1 MSETAD
7 IKCPKC
13 GEKMVLREG
22 YKGKF
27 YGCSK
32 FPECKGTMDYAGE
45 QEKCSACGS
54 SMVLKN
60 GKNGRFYSCS
70 KYPECKNT
78 KNYKETCPKCGSDMQ
93 KKTGQ
98 KGDFWGCV
106 KYPECKGT
114 RNIGPTAFGQQ
125 AGQSGQSNSP
135 DGAKTAT
142 IEDTTDYS
150 DKPDENPF

>member
-1 MSETAD
+1 MSEATAPV
-7 IKCPKC
+7 CPKC

-32 FPECKGTMDYAGE
+32 FPECKGTVNYEGE
-45 QEKCSACGS
+45 QEKCPACGS
-54 SMVLKN
+54 NMVLKN

-70 KYPECKNT
+70 KYPECKQT
-78 KNYKETCPKCGSDMQ
+78 KNYKETCPKCGGDMQ

-98 KGDFWGCV
+98 KGDFWGCM

-114 RNIGPTAFGQQ
+114 RNIGPAVAPGQQ
-125 AGQSGQSNSP
+125 PSNASAP
-135 DGAKTAT
+135 APKTETA